1 MNKKIIIAVA
11 LFCLLFTA
19 CSNNKEVKE
28 TISTESTTISPEQIV
43 EVMPGNIEDLDKTNS
58 EPATIRESKFEI
70 QETEPQEDSI
80 GQIIN
85 DAAKYESVESN
96 SED

>member
-1 MNKKIIIAVA
+1 MNKKIIVIVA
-11 LFCLLFTA
+11 LCLLFTA
-19 CSNNKEVKE
+19 CSNDKRAEEIITTNST
-28 TISTESTTISPEQIV
+28 TISTEPIIEV
-43 EVMPGNIEDLDKTNS
+43 EPGDITDLDKTNS

-70 QETEPQEDSI
+70 QETEPQENSI

-85 DAAKYESVESN
+85 DVAKYESVESN